1 MSWLPKNLYPEGSGI
16 DSKTIEDIVVQDI
29 IKHEMTRREQLDL
42 ATALTVMLVAEA
54 ADETTTSYEYD
65 DDEEYERRK
74 VVHEVQVEQQQQQQ
88 QEEEEDEE
96 EEEEEDEEEEEE
108 EDDEYYDEYD
118 STEDGLYDA
127 FDDMSSYGSLRFLVL
142 DMPVENAEPEL
153 ITRKRALSREET
165 PCPSSRNPAKRQK
178 MDPSAVSEPPKPQAS
193 ETQEPASPSVRPE
206 WQQYGGKEIPKSLIP
221 RIVRSALLGTPLHAL
236 HPEAQSFLMAINF
249 DLPGSKELA
258 CAVID
263 MGLRFSKTA
272 TRSEYNI
279 VFKELVESHGR
290 VAMYNSAHNNFEAQ
304 HKLFWN
310 KVKKHTGKPV
320 PPERLVEHDARKR
333 RQLAENR
340 ARSRA
345 LLAEQNAKKLALQKK
360 LKEEFAKK
368 MSEGEAKKLPLDERV
383 KKWLKEIVPV
393 QKK

>member
-29 IKHEMTRREQLDL
+29 IKNEMTRREQLDL

-74 VVHEVQVEQQQQQQ
+74 VVHEVQVE
-88 QEEEEDEE
+88 E
-96 EEEEEDEEEEEE
+96 EEEEEDDDEEEEEEE
-108 EDDEYYDEYD
+108 EDDEDEEEYDEYADYD

-127 FDDMSSYGSLRFLVL
+127 FDDVSSYGSLRFLVL
-142 DMPVENAEPEL
+142 DMPVENTEPEP
-153 ITRKRALSREET
+153 ITRKRALSRDET
-165 PCPSSRNPAKRQK
+165 PCPPPRNPAKRQK
-178 MDPSAVSEPPKPQAS
+178 MDTSAVSEPPKPQGP
-193 ETQEPASPSVRPE
+193 ETKERAASPSARPE

-290 VAMYNSAHNNFEAQ
+290 VSMYNSAHNNFEAQ

-320 PPERLVEHDARKR
+320 PPERLVEHQARKQR
-333 RQLAENR
+333 RIAESR

-345 LLAEQNAKKLALQKK
+345 LHAEENAKKLALQKK
-360 LKEEFAKK
+360 LKEQFAKK

>member
-1 MSWLPKNLYPEGSGI
+1 MSWYPKNVYPEGSGI
-16 DSKTIEDIVVQDI
+16 DSQTIEDIVVQDI
-29 IKHEMTRREQLDL
+29 IKNDLTRREQLDL

-54 ADETTTSYEYD
+54 VDETTTSYEYD
-65 DDEEYERRK
+65 DGEEYERRK
-74 VVHEVQVEQQQQQQ
+74 IINQVEEDDDD
-88 QEEEEDEE
+88 EEEEYDEEEDDNDDDEDEE
-96 EEEEEDEEEEEE
+96 ED
-108 EDDEYYDEYD
+108 DDEYADVYD

-127 FDDMSSYGSLRFLVL
+127 FDDVSSYGSLRFLVHN
-142 DMPVENAEPEL
+142 MPVENTEPEP

-165 PCPSSRNPAKRQK
+165 PCPPPRNPAKRQK
-178 MDPSAVSEPPKPQAS
+178 MDTSAVSEPPKPQAPD
-193 ETQEPASPSVRPE
+193 TKEPASPSARPE

-221 RIVRSALLGTPLHAL
+221 RIVRSALLGTPLHEL

-279 VFKELVESHGR
+279 VFKELAESHGR
-290 VAMYNSAHNNFEAQ
+290 VSMYNDAHNNFEQQ

-320 PPERLVEHDARKR
+320 PPERLVEHQARKR
-333 RQLAENR
+333 RRIAESR

-345 LLAEQNAKKLALQKK
+345 LHAEENAKKLALQKK
-360 LKEEFAKK
+360 LKEQFAKK

>member
-29 IKHEMTRREQLDL
+29 IKNEMTRREQLDL

-74 VVHEVQVEQQQQQQ
+74 IINKVEV
-88 QEEEEDEE
+88 EEEEDDDDDDEEEE
-96 EEEEEDEEEEEE
+96 EEEEEDEDED
-108 EDDEYYDEYD
+108 EDDEYADVYD

-127 FDDMSSYGSLRFLVL
+127 FDDVSSYGSLRFLVL
-142 DMPVENAEPEL
+142 DMPVENAEPEP

-165 PCPSSRNPAKRQK
+165 PCPPPRNPAKRQK
-178 MDPSAVSEPPKPQAS
+178 MDTSAVSEPPKPQAS
-193 ETQEPASPSVRPE
+193 GTKEPASPSARPE

-272 TRSEYNI
+272 TRSEYKI
-279 VFKELVESHGR
+279 VFKELLESHGR
-290 VAMYNSAHNNFEAQ
+290 ISMYNSSHNNFEAQ

-320 PPERLVEHDARKR
+320 PPERLVEHQARKR
-333 RQLAENR
+333 RRIAESYARNR
-340 ARSRA
+340 AIH
-345 LLAEQNAKKLALQKK
+345 AEENAKKLALQKK
-360 LKEEFAKK
+360 LKEQFAKK

>member
-29 IKHEMTRREQLDL
+29 IKNEMTRREQLDL

-74 VVHEVQVEQQQQQQ
+74 IINKVEEEEEVDDDD
-88 QEEEEDEE
+88 EEEDEE
-96 EEEEEDEEEEEE
+96 DEEDEE
-108 EDDEYYDEYD
+108 EDDEYTDVYD

-127 FDDMSSYGSLRFLVL
+127 FDDVSSYGSLRFLVL
-142 DMPVENAEPEL
+142 DMPVENAEPEP

-165 PCPSSRNPAKRQK
+165 PCPPPRNPAKRQK
-178 MDPSAVSEPPKPQAS
+178 MDTSAVSEPPKPQAS
-193 ETQEPASPSVRPE
+193 GTKEPASPSARPE

-272 TRSEYNI
+272 TRSEYKI
-279 VFKELVESHGR
+279 VFKELLESHGR
-290 VAMYNSAHNNFEAQ
+290 ISMYNSAHNNFEAQ
-304 HKLFWN
+304 HRLFWN

-320 PPERLVEHDARKR
+320 PPERLVEHQARKR
-333 RQLAENR
+333 RRIAESY
-340 ARSRA
+340 ARNKA
-345 LLAEQNAKKLALQKK
+345 IHAEENAKKLALQKQ
-360 LKEEFAKK
+360 LKEQFAKK

>member
-29 IKHEMTRREQLDL
+29 IKNEMTRREQLDL

-74 VVHEVQVEQQQQQQ
+74 IVNQVQVE
-88 QEEEEDEE
+88 EDDDDEE
-96 EEEEEDEEEEEE
+96 EEEGEEEEE
-108 EDDEYYDEYD
+108 EDDDDEEDDDEYADVYD

-127 FDDMSSYGSLRFLVL
+127 FDDVSSYGSLRFLVL
-142 DMPVENAEPEL
+142 DMPVENAEPEP

-165 PCPSSRNPAKRQK
+165 PCPPPRNPAKRQK
-178 MDPSAVSEPPKPQAS
+178 MDTSAVSELPKPQVS
-193 ETQEPASPSVRPE
+193 ETKDRAASPSARPE

-221 RIVRSALLGTPLHAL
+221 RIVRSALLGTPLHTL

-290 VAMYNSAHNNFEAQ
+290 VSMYNSAHNNFEQQ
-304 HKLFWN
+304 HKIFWN

-320 PPERLVEHDARKR
+320 PPERLVEHQARKR
-333 RQLAENR
+333 RRIAEMYARNR
-340 ARSRA
+340 A
-345 LLAEQNAKKLALQKK
+345 LHAEENAKKLALQKK
-360 LKEEFAKK
+360 LKEQFAKK

>member
-1 MSWLPKNLYPEGSGI
+1 MSWYPKNVYPEGSGI
-16 DSKTIEDIVVQDI
+16 DSKTIENIVVQDI
-29 IKHEMTRREQLDL
+29 IKNDLTRSEQLDL

-54 ADETTTSYEYD
+54 AEETTTSYEYD
-65 DDEEYERRK
+65 EEGEENERIN
-74 VVHEVQVEQQQQQQ
+74 E
-88 QEEEEDEE
+88 EEEEDDEE
-96 EEEEEDEEEEEE
+96 GEEEEEDEEYG
-108 EDDEYYDEYD
+108 DVYD

-127 FDDMSSYGSLRFLVL
+127 FDDVSSYGSLRFLVL
-142 DMPVENAEPEL
+142 DMPVENAEPEP
-153 ITRKRALSREET
+153 ITRKRALSHEET
-165 PCPSSRNPAKRQK
+165 PCPPSRNPAKRQK
-178 MDPSAVSEPPKPQAS
+178 IDTSGVSEPPKPQAS
-193 ETQEPASPSVRPE
+193 ETKDPVASPSARPE

-236 HPEAQSFLMAINF
+236 HPEAQSFLMAVNF

-272 TRSEYNI
+272 TRSEYSI
-279 VFKELVESHGR
+279 VFKELVESQGR
-290 VAMYNSAHNNFEAQ
+290 IMVYNSAHNNFEQQ
-304 HKLFWN
+304 HMLFWN

-320 PPERLVEHDARKR
+320 PPERLVEHQARKR
-333 RQLAENR
+333 RQIAEMYARNR
-340 ARSRA
+340 ARH
-345 LLAEQNAKKLALQKK
+345 AEENAKKLALQKK
-360 LKEEFAKK
+360 LKEQFAKK

>member
-29 IKHEMTRREQLDL
+29 IKNDLTRREQLDL

-65 DDEEYERRK
+65 DGEEYERRK
-74 VVHEVQVEQQQQQQ
+74 IINEV
-88 QEEEEDEE
+88 EEDDDDEEDEE
-96 EEEEEDEEEEEE
+96 EEEEEEEYT
-108 EDDEYYDEYD
+108 DVYD

-127 FDDMSSYGSLRFLVL
+127 FDDVSSYGSLRFLVH
-142 DMPVENAEPEL
+142 DMPVENAEPEP

-165 PCPSSRNPAKRQK
+165 PCSPPRNPAKRQK
-178 MDPSAVSEPPKPQAS
+178 MDTSAVSEPPKPQGS
-193 ETQEPASPSVRPE
+193 ETKERAASPSARPE

-221 RIVRSALLGTPLHAL
+221 RIVRSALLGTPLHTL

-263 MGLRFSKTA
+263 MGLRFSKSA
-272 TRSEYNI
+272 TRNEYNI
-279 VFKELVESHGR
+279 VFKELVESHGQ
-290 VAMYNSAHNNFEAQ
+290 VSMYNSAHNNFEQQ

-320 PPERLVEHDARKR
+320 PPERLVEHQARKR
-333 RQLAENR
+333 RRLAESYARHR
-340 ARSRA
+340 ASRA
-345 LLAEQNAKKLALQKK
+345 IHAEENAKKLALQQK
-360 LKEEFAKK
+360 LKEQFAKK

>member
-29 IKHEMTRREQLDL
+29 IKNEMTRREQLDL

-74 VVHEVQVEQQQQQQ
+74 IINKVEVEE
-88 QEEEEDEE
+88 EEEEDDEEEE
-96 EEEEEDEEEEEE
+96 EEEEEDEDEADE
-108 EDDEYYDEYD
+108 EDDEYADVYD

-127 FDDMSSYGSLRFLVL
+127 FDDVSSYGSLRFLVL
-142 DMPVENAEPEL
+142 DMPVENAEPEP

-165 PCPSSRNPAKRQK
+165 LCPPSRNPAKRQK
-178 MDPSAVSEPPKPQAS
+178 MDTSAVSEPPKPQAS
-193 ETQEPASPSVRPE
+193 GTKEPASPSARPE

-272 TRSEYNI
+272 TRSEYKI
-279 VFKELVESHGR
+279 VFKELLESHGR
-290 VAMYNSAHNNFEAQ
+290 ISMYNSAHNNFEAQ
-304 HKLFWN
+304 HKLFWD

-320 PPERLVEHDARKR
+320 PPERLVEHQARKR
-333 RQLAENR
+333 RRIAESYARNR
-340 ARSRA
+340 AIH
-345 LLAEQNAKKLALQKK
+345 AEENAKKLALQKK
-360 LKEEFAKK
+360 LKEQFAKK